1 MNKRTLILLLLL
13 ILLVG
18 FAFRTFQITKIPPGL
33 THDEANHGREALGI
47 LDGVLLFYFPL
58 NYGSEPLYSYTAAL
72 SMWLFGEG
80 LFALRLVNVIFGL
93 AAILMTYLWAA
104 RAFDRKTAVLTSALI
119 AISFWPIA
127 SSREALRVGMLPFF
141 TTAAIYFFWRILE
154 TGGLSSRRVAE
165 SQRASRKK
173 CASSAPLEESQS
185 ADDSSFIPH
194 PSSFPLWQTIAFGVS
209 IAFTLHIYLASRIAW
224 LMFPLF
230 LLYLLLIHRTLFKQT
245 WKPVLT
251 GLLLAGLLVIP
262 MFAYLKLHPEAL
274 TRLDMLDGPLQGI
287 RSGNIM
293 PLLKNGSSALLAFIW
308 PGFGD
313 QFLAYNIP
321 GRPVLDGITAV
332 FFLAGLGISI
342 WRWRQPA
349 YAFLL
354 LWFGVGIIPSL
365 ITGATANTTRN
376 MAALPAVYL
385 LPAVGFWAIAT
396 GVMAK
401 FDWVKRPFVVGTAVL
416 WLFLVSWNTTQDY
429 FVRWANMPDVRG
441 AYQVNLIDSLNHVAQ
456 TDPDTP
462 LVISTVYPGPVHDAS
477 IAMVMKPHSQ
487 QEQRWVDARFA
498 LVWPQ
503 GIAAQA
509 IIPASTPPNPAF
521 APWLTPLETQ
531 SLRPTDHDP
540 SYTRYQLQAPEQS
553 HNPALANFGNAI
565 ELVDA
570 TWTNPTVQPG
580 ETTNMITIWRV
591 LDPTQIGPSHP
602 PSDTP
607 ETVFFTQ
614 ILTPDGSVL
623 SQRDAL
629 DAPSWSW
636 QTGDILSQ
644 VHPLTIPAESQ
655 PGDYRTII
663 GIYDRPTL
671 ERVPTFDENNQ
682 PLDTFYNATL
692 LVIID

>member
-1 MNKRTLILLLLL
+1 MNKRTVLLLLLL

-18 FAFRTFQITKIPPGL
+18 FAFRAFQLTEIPPGL

-72 SMWLFGEG
+72 SMWLLGEG
-80 LFALRLVNVIFGL
+80 LFALRLVNVIFGM

-104 RAFDRKTAVLTSALI
+104 RAFDRKTAVLTTALI

-141 TTAAIYFFWRILE
+141 TTAAVYFFWRILE
-154 TGGLSSRRVAE
+154 TVGIESSRG
-165 SQRASRKK
+165 
-173 CASSAPLEESQS
+173 SAKTQKD
-185 ADDSSFIPH
+185 ANDSSFSPH
-194 PSSFPLWQTIAFGVS
+194 PSSFPIWQTIAFGVS
-209 IAFTLHIYLASRIAW
+209 IALTLHIYLASRVAW

-251 GLLLAGLLVIP
+251 GLLLAGLFVIP

-274 TRLDMLDGPLQGI
+274 TRLDMLDGPLQAI
-287 RSGNIM
+287 RSGNII

-308 PGFGD
+308 PGYGD
-313 QFLAYNIP
+313 KFLAYNIP

-332 FFLAGLGISI
+332 FFIVGLGISI

-385 LPAVGFWAIAT
+385 LPAIGFWAVAS
-396 GVMAK
+396 GLMAK
-401 FDWVKRPFVVGTAVL
+401 FDWLKRPFVVGTTVL
-416 WLFLVSWNTTQDY
+416 WLLLVSWNTTQDY

-441 AYQVNLIDSLNHVAQ
+441 AYQVNLIDSLNHIAQ
-456 TDPDTP
+456 TDPNTA

-477 IAMVMKPHSQ
+477 IAMVIQPNSQ

-503 GIAAQA
+503 GSAAQA
-509 IIPASTPPNPAF
+509 IIPSSTPPNPAF
-521 APWLTPLETQ
+521 AQWLTPLETQ
-531 SLRPTDHDP
+531 FLRPTDHDP
-540 SYTRYQLQAPEQS
+540 SYSRYQLQAPLQ
-553 HNPALANFGNAI
+553 NGNQALANFGNAV

-570 TWTNPTVQPG
+570 YWTNPTVQPG
-580 ETTNMITIWRV
+580 ETTNMVTIWRV
-591 LDPTQIGPSHP
+591 LDPAQIGPSHP

-607 ETVFFTQ
+607 DTVFFTQ
-614 ILTPDGSVL
+614 ILTPDGNVL
-623 SQRDAL
+623 AQRDAL

-636 QTGDILSQ
+636 QTGDIIIQ

-655 PGDYRTII
+655 ANSYRTII

-671 ERVPTFDENNQ
+671 ERVPVLDENGQ
-682 PLDTFYNATL
+682 PLDSFFEAPPLAINN
-692 LVIID
+692 

>member
-13 ILLVG
+13 ILLV
-18 FAFRTFQITKIPPGL
+18 AFGLRLFQLTQIPPGL

-47 LDGVLLFYFPL
+47 LDGVYLFYFPL

-93 AAILMTYLWAA
+93 AAIVMTYLWAA
-104 RAFDRKTAVLTSALI
+104 RAFDRKTAVLTAALI
-119 AISFWPIA
+119 AISFWPLA

-141 TTAAIYFFWRILE
+141 TTAAVYFFWRILE
-154 TGGLSSRRVAE
+154 TA
-165 SQRASRKK
+165 K
-173 CASSAPLEESQS
+173 
-185 ADDSSFIPH
+185 DDNSSFILH
-194 PSSFPLWQTIAFGVS
+194 PSSFPIWQTIAFSVS
-209 IAFTLHIYLASRIAW
+209 IAFTIHIYLASRVAW

-262 MFAYLKLHPEAL
+262 MFVYLRLHPEAL
-274 TRLDMLDGPLQGI
+274 TRLDMLDGPLQALT
-287 RSGNIM
+287 SGNIQ
-293 PLLKNGSSALLAFIW
+293 PIFKNISEALLAFIW
-308 PGFGD
+308 PGYGD

-332 FFLAGLGISI
+332 FFIFGIGISI
-342 WRWRQPA
+342 WRWKQPA

-385 LPAVGFWAIAT
+385 LPAVGFWAVAN
-396 GVMAK
+396 GLMAR
-401 FDWVKRPFVVGTAVL
+401 FEWVKRPFVVGTAVF
-416 WLFLVSWNTTQDY
+416 WLLLVSWNATQDY

-441 AYQVNLIDSLNHVAQ
+441 AYQVNLIDSLHHVAQ
-456 TDPDTP
+456 TDPTTA

-477 IAMVMKPHSQ
+477 IARVMQPHSQ

-498 LVWPQ
+498 LLWPQ
-503 GIAAQA
+503 GGAAQA
-509 IIPASTPPNPAF
+509 IIPASTPPHPIF
-521 APWLTPLETQ
+521 DPWLTPLETQ

-540 SYTRYQLQAPEQS
+540 SYTRYQLQAPDQS
-553 HNPALANFGNAI
+553 GSQALANFGSAVA
-565 ELVDA
+565 LLDA
-570 TWTNPTVQPG
+570 YWTNPTVQPG
-580 ETTNMITIWRV
+580 ETTNMVTIWRV

-607 ETVFFTQ
+607 DTVFFTQ
-614 ILTPDGSVL
+614 ILTADGNVL

-629 DAPSWSW
+629 DAPSWDW
-636 QTGDILSQ
+636 QTGDIIIQ
-644 VHPLTIPAESQ
+644 VHSLTIPSESSA
-655 PGDYRTII
+655 DTYRTII

-671 ERVPTFDENNQ
+671 ERVPILDENGQ
-682 PLDTFYNATL
+682 PLDSFFDAPPL
-692 LVIID
+692 SID